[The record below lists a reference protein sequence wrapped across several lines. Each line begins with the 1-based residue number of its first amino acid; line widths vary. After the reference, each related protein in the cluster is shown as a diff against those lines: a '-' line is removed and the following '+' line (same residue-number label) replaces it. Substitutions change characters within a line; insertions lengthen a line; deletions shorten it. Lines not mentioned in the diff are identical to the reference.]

1 MYTVR
6 ETPAKA
12 GTFLLP
18 ARGKSMTG
26 LTKSERACL
35 FANRFSFTSK
45 RKEPR
50 LTATCPHC
58 QVSQAF
64 GAETTVNA

>member
-1 MYTVR
+1 MYTGEGDTCQGGNVLAASTGQVHDR
-6 ETPAKA
+6 FDQIRKSY
-12 GTFLLP
+12 LLTDLVSP
-18 ARGKSMTG
+18 AREKT
-26 LTKSERACL
+26 
-35 FANRFSFTSK
+35 
-45 RKEPR
+45 R